1 MSEPAKKTAGL
12 GKGLGSGLSKGPSG
26 LGKGLGALLSVVPRE
41 DGTAEVLRTIPIGS
55 IKPNPRQPRRQ
66 FDENALVALAG
77 SIGERGVLQPV
88 LVRPIPG
95 GGWELIAGERRW
107 RAATAAGLTE
117 IPAVIR
123 EDDDAVAL
131 EVALIENMAR
141 EDLNPV
147 EEARACSALVDE
159 LGLTKEEVGRRV
171 GRSRAAVSNLIRL
184 LDLPDTALEMLE
196 DGRLSEG
203 HGRALLM
210 VKRHDVRRDLAA
222 EAYSRG
228 WSVRTTEER
237 ARDTESTPTAPR
249 QLHADHEVALTDVA
263 DSLAAA
269 FGDSVS
275 VKAKGKGCR
284 VRFEFASM
292 AEAATFAAQFASHR
306 RAA

>member
-1 MSEPAKKTAGL
+1 MGEPGKKASGLGAGL
-12 GKGLGSGLSKGPSG
+12 GSTGSRGASG

-41 DGTAEVLRTIPIGS
+41 DGLAEELRTIAISS
-55 IKPNPRQPRRQ
+55 ITANPRQPRRH
-66 FDENALVALAG
+66 FDQAALDALSG
-77 SIGERGVLQPV
+77 SITERGVLQPV
-88 LVRPIPG
+88 LVRPATD

-107 RAATAAGLTE
+107 RAAAAAGLTE

-123 EDDDAVAL
+123 SDDDSVAL
-131 EVALIENMAR
+131 EVALVENMVR

-147 EEARACSALVDE
+147 EEAKACAALVEE

-210 VKRHDVRRDLAA
+210 VKRHDARRDLAS

-237 ARDTESTPTAPR
+237 ARGTESIPAAPR
-249 QLHADHEVALTDVA
+249 QLHADHEVAITDVTDTLVA
-263 DSLAAA
+263 T
-269 FGDSVS
+269 FGGSVT

-292 AEAATFAAQFASHR
+292 AEAATFAAQFSSHR